1 MQIVGFSWFEI
12 YVMADSSP
20 AKLQL
25 QLHRELQI
33 QLAASCGSSQF
44 VRADK
49 CLFQQY
55 VPIALCEFSKLIY

>member
-1 MQIVGFSWFEI
+1 M
-12 YVMADSSP
+12 YVMADLPP

-44 VRADK
+44 LRADK
-49 CLFQQY
+49 CLFQRY
-55 VPIALCEFSKLIY
+55 VPTALYEFSKLIY